1 MGAIG
6 NAVRVVDFS
15 GVAAAESAGKYA
27 GVITSTVGEGGR
39 TTGTSGQNQAMTA
52 VAREAILRA
61 GVDSGSAQKP
71 LSFFAAAQPELLKPV
86 TMFSGALAPAQEKGL
101 LELISQFGLHD
112 ASSEM
117 MAAYLALQKMRLTTA
132 EMFGR
137 FNVIGEQLAKL
148 AGESI
153 KKQGVST
160 AISAFVSGSMQFA
173 VAGAGVG
180 MRIKSAKQDIASIN
194 TNKLPAAESRKT
206 GKDVGVAKTVKPENN
221 SEMLE
226 NKIDTSPKNVSQKVD
241 HANPIDDA
249 KQDAAKQA
257 AERAADVEVR
267 DIDHE
272 LALAR
277 SSKWAHAGDGING
290 SSQMFGTMGR
300 SAGDIEVTAEKMR
313 EEVTRASNS
322 AMMNLAGQTG
332 ETKSSEGAL
341 LEKMMQMMAEFDK
354 SRAST
359 MAAIASNIRA

>member
-1 MGAIG
+1 MSAIG

-27 GVITSTVGEGGR
+27 GVITSTVGEGVR
-39 TTGTSGQNQAMTA
+39 TTGTPGQNQAMTA

-86 TMFSGALAPAQEKGL
+86 VMFSGTLAPAQEKGL
-101 LELISQFGLHD
+101 LEMISEFGLHD

-137 FNVIGEQLAKL
+137 FNVIGEQLAKIT
-148 AGESI
+148 GESI

-180 MRIKSAKQDIASIN
+180 MRIKSAKQDISSIN
-194 TNKLPAAESRKT
+194 TNKMPAAQNRAA
-206 GKDVGVAKTVKPENN
+206 AKQIAIDKPEKSVADTNLVESKIN
-221 SEMLE
+221 S
-226 NKIDTSPKNVSQKVD
+226 SPKNISQNVD
-241 HANPIDDA
+241 HANPISDA
-249 KQDAAKQA
+249 KQDSPKHA
-257 AERAADVEVR
+257 AEMLASADAS
-267 DIDHE
+267 DIKHE
-272 LALAR
+272 LALAE
-277 SSKWAHAGDGING
+277 SSKWAHVGDGING
-290 SSQMFGTMGR
+290 GSQMLGTMGR